1 MGADKWKAD
10 ADVEGIRMSAEM
22 GNLSLGEIGVE
33 ITPTGDTEELD
44 IYNCLVTLYG
54 SREGE
59 QTLDRDFGLN
69 IDCLSLPAEAAEANL
84 TAEIIRKTKRYEPR
98 AQVLEVKYETKNAQQ
113 GQICPKVVV
122 QIV

>member
-1 MGADKWKAD
+1 MN
-10 ADVEGIRMSAEM
+10 AEIE
-22 GNLSLGEIGVE
+22 NLSLGSIDVE
-33 ITPTGDTEELD
+33 IAPTGDTEELD
-44 IYNCLVTLYG
+44 VYNCLVTLYG

-59 QTLDRDFGLN
+59 QALDRDFGLN
-69 IDCLSLPAEAAEANL
+69 VDCLSLPPEAAEANL

-98 AQVLEVKYETKNAQQ
+98 AQVLEVKYETTNAQQ